1 MHDDD
6 RIRILHMIDAAQA
19 VEQFIRGK
27 KREDLDVDRL
37 LLFAVLR
44 AIEVNGEA
52 ASKVTDETQAA
63 MPSIPWASIMVTV
76 AAAHEPAGSDPGAY
90 VPSGGTGVPFI
101 VRRSL
106 KWDSVSLS
114 VKYT

>member
-44 AIEVNGEA
+44 AIEVIGEA

-63 MPSIPWASIMVTV
+63 MPSIPWASIIGMRNRLIHGYFDIDANVVWRT
-76 AAAHEPAGSDPGAY
+76 ASEEI
-90 VPSGGTGVPFI
+90 PSLHRALRQQLP
-101 VRRSL
+101 
-106 KWDSVSLS
+106 
-114 VKYT
+114 

>member
-1 MHDDD
+1 MRDDD

-19 VEQFIRGK
+19 VEQFIFGK

-44 AIEVNGEA
+44 AIEVIGEA

-63 MPSIPWASIMVTV
+63 MPSIPWAYIIGMRNRLIHGYFDIDANVVWRTASEEI
-76 AAAHEPAGSDPGAY
+76 
-90 VPSGGTGVPFI
+90 PSLHRTLRQRLP
-101 VRRSL
+101 
-106 KWDSVSLS
+106 
-114 VKYT
+114 

>member
-1 MHDDD
+1 MRDDD

-19 VEQFIRGK
+19 VEQFILGK

-44 AIEVNGEA
+44 AIEVIGEA

-63 MPSIPWASIMVTV
+63 MPSIPWASIIGIRNT
-76 AAAHEPAGSDPGAY
+76 
-90 VPSGGTGVPFI
+90 
-101 VRRSL
+101 RSL
-106 KWDSVSLS
+106 FGRASASARSRGASVTLGRLHPYS
-114 VKYT
+114 

>member
-37 LLFAVLR
+37 LLFAAARLR
-44 AIEVNGEA
+44 
-52 ASKVTDETQAA
+52 
-63 MPSIPWASIMVTV
+63 
-76 AAAHEPAGSDPGAY
+76 
-90 VPSGGTGVPFI
+90 
-101 VRRSL
+101 
-106 KWDSVSLS
+106 
-114 VKYT
+114 

>member
-27 KREDLDVDRL
+27 KREDLDADRL
-37 LLFAVLR
+37 LLFAVLTPTWF
-44 AIEVNGEA
+44 GERRPRRFRR
-52 ASKVTDETQAA
+52 STVRCGNSYHRRRYV
-63 MPSIPWASIMVTV
+63 PCWAN
-76 AAAHEPAGSDPGAY
+76 PGSDPGAY
-90 VPSGGTGVPFI
+90 VPSGGTGVPSI
-101 VRRSL
+101 VRRSR

-114 VKYT
+114 MKYT